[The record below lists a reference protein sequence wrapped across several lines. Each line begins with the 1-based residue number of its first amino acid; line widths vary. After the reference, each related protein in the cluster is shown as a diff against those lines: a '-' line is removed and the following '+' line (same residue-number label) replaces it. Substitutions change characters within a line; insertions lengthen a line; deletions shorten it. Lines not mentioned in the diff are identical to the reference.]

1 MSHRKFCAP
10 RRGSLGF
17 LPRGRSRHVRGRI
30 RSWPKDNPAAAPH
43 LTAFL
48 GYKAGMTHVL
58 RSVNRANS
66 RLNKKD
72 ALEPVTVVEVPPLV
86 GIGIVG
92 YKETPQGLKPVTT
105 AWAAKVGDEVKRRYY
120 KNWYA
125 SKKKAFSKVTPE
137 KSAERIKKLLQEATV
152 VRLIA
157 HTLPQSVKLGSK
169 KAELIEIQVNGGS
182 PPEKVKFAQ
191 NFFEKEIYI
200 SQVFAEGESVDL
212 ISVGKGRGWEGVVHR
227 FGSKLLQK
235 KTHRGRRKVGCIG
248 PWNPMRILWTVARA
262 GNNGFHHRTEMNKRI
277 YRLFEKAPK
286 KADGSLAEQATE
298 LFGGTVGNDLTKKE
312 ITPLG
317 GFTRYG
323 NVKNDFLLIKGSVCG
338 ATKRSITIRKVI
350 NPSQKRIATE
360 ELGLKWIDTASKF
373 GHGRF
378 QTKEERLK
386 FVGKLKAQKAAA
398 SA

>member
-1 MSHRKFCAP
+1 
-10 RRGSLGF
+10 
-17 LPRGRSRHVRGRI
+17 
-30 RSWPKDNPAAAPH
+30 
-43 LTAFL
+43 
-48 GYKAGMTHVL
+48 MTHVL

-72 ALEPVTVVEVPPLV
+72 ALESVTVVEVPPLV

-92 YKETPQGLKPVTT
+92 YKETPQGLKPITT
-105 AWAAKVGDEVKRRYY
+105 AWAAQVGEEVKRRYY

-125 SKKKAFSKVTPE
+125 SKKTAFSKLAPE
-137 KSAERIKKLLQEATV
+137 KSADRIKKLLQEATV

-157 HTLPQSVKLGSK
+157 HSVPQSVKLGSK
-169 KAELIEIQVNGGS
+169 KAELIEIQVNGGA
-182 PPEKVKFAQ
+182 PAAKVQFAQ
-191 NFFEKEIYI
+191 SFFEKEISI
-200 SQVFAEGESVDL
+200 SQVFAEGEMVDL

-262 GNNGFHHRTEMNKRI
+262 GNNGCHHRTEMNKRI

-286 KADGSLAEQATE
+286 RADGTASEGAE
-298 LFGGTVGNDLTKKE
+298 LFGGTVGTDLTKKE
-312 ITPLG
+312 ISPLG

-323 NVKNDFLLIKGSVCG
+323 NVTNAFLLIKGSVCG
-338 ATKRSITIRKVI
+338 ATKRTITIRKVI

-398 SA
+398 A